1 MVSICLIPAG
11 SHDPAWLT
19 RAAVEALRHADVV
32 YCESGAWFSDIVAR
46 DGMRIEVSACR
57 SACLRMMDDERAGQ
71 RVVRVYDRVGWK
83 DRIVLRDMRMLRD
96 ASLAFELIP
105 STEPQADRWA
115 NWVEQRPLL
124 GRRVVVLRMVG
135 QASTTAELLVERGAD
150 PWVVPTIELHPPEDV
165 EAFRTALRNLGGY
178 DLVAFTSTNGV
189 DKTWEQLRE
198 LGLDARAFGACR
210 IAAIGDATARQLLN
224 HGIVADV
231 KAKEF
236 RGEGLAD
243 GIIEQMGNLRG
254 KRILIARAM
263 EAREVLP
270 EALQAAGADV
280 DVVAAYRTLPAPPET
295 MEPLREGLRHNE
307 VDVVLLTSSSTV
319 TNLCSA
325 LGQEA
330 AMLLSRACLASIG
343 PITTAQAKKLGLT
356 VGVEAATFTVPG
368 VVQALE
374 SYFR

>member
-1 MVSICLIPAG
+1 
-11 SHDPAWLT
+11 
-19 RAAVEALRHADVV
+19 
-32 YCESGAWFSDIVAR
+32 
-46 DGMRIEVSACR
+46 
-57 SACLRMMDDERAGQ
+57 
-71 RVVRVYDRVGWK
+71 
-83 DRIVLRDMRMLRD
+83 MLRD